1 MNADLNLKIELEAE
15 SIFNELSRI
24 SSIINQVTEK
34 NSDLTKVLVLGHV
47 GSGKSSIISTLTNQE
62 VKVNKNE
69 KIFQKF
75 LEGKNIFNECR
86 ENPDKYLITIDNNSK
101 MIYFE
106 CPIETDEHLKG
117 EIIRSFFID
126 KIFQENPNLE
136 NKIKILLVASIS
148 DIKCCHGQNIY
159 LLVDFICNLLNFNEN
174 LLKNVGFVIT
184 KCDRQDNNKY
194 FKYLIVDQLS
204 YRKESCFKLM
214 KDMNIDNFF
223 SFQKTDLLIIVN
235 E

>member
-117 EIIRSFFID
+117 KIIRSFFID
-126 KIFQENPNLE
+126 KIFQERRNHE
-136 NKIKILLVASIS
+136 NKIKILFVASIS
-148 DIKCCHGQNIY
+148 DIESCHCQNIY
-159 LLVDFICNLLNFNEN
+159 FLIDFIFHHLNFNEH

-184 KCDRQDNNKY
+184 KYECQYNNEV
-194 FKYLIVDQLS
+194 FKYLIVDELCYREES
-204 YRKESCFKLM
+204 YFKIM
-214 KDMNIDNFF
+214 KDMKHSILFF
-223 SFQKTDLLIIVN
+223 KKNTNTNCKTVK
-235 E
+235 